1 MVPPDSYVAETRAF
15 FEPRAATWDER
26 FPDDDPAFAGAVAA
40 LDPPPG
46 GVALDVGCGTGR
58 ALPHLRSAAGPGGT
72 VLGVD
77 LTPAMATVAAARGPV
92 LVADARSLPL
102 PAAVADAVL
111 AAGLVHHLPD
121 PVAGLRELA
130 RVTRPG
136 GRLALFHPLGRAALA
151 ARRGHALDPADIR
164 APANLPGVLAET
176 GWALDELDDGDERYL
191 ALATRGRSR
200 PGRG

>member
-1 MVPPDSYVAETRAF
+1 MVVPPHGYVAETRAF
-15 FEPRAATWDER
+15 FAPRAATWDER
-26 FPDDDPAFAGAVAA
+26 FPDDDPAFAAAVAA
-40 LDPPPG
+40 LGPPPG

-58 ALPHLRSAAGPGGT
+58 ALPHLRSAVGPGGA

-77 LTPAMATVAAARGPV
+77 LTPAMAAVAAARGPV
-92 LVADARSLPL
+92 LVGDARSLPV
-102 PAAVADAVL
+102 PAARADAVF

-151 ARRGHALDPADIR
+151 ARRGHRLDPADIR
-164 APANLPGVLAET
+164 APAHLPAVLDGT

-191 ALATRGRSR
+191 AVASR
-200 PGRG
+200 VPGAEPS